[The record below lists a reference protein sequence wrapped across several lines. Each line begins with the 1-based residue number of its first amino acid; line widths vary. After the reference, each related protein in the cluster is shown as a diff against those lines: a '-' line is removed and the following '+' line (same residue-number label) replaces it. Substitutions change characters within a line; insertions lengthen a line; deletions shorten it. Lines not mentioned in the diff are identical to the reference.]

1 MEKKQSNVKIN
12 NNSAEI
18 PSLSLHISR
27 SVADY
32 IIEDVHLNVS
42 SWQLGECCE
51 GMDYLILRLREM
63 QKDHKNQSKKR
74 FK

>member
-32 IIEDVHLNVS
+32 IVDDIRLDVS
-42 SWQLGECCE
+42 AWQLGECCE
-51 GMDYLILRLREM
+51 GMDYLIDKLKEV
-63 QKDHKNQSKKR
+63 QKRGIKVGKEKG
-74 FK
+74 